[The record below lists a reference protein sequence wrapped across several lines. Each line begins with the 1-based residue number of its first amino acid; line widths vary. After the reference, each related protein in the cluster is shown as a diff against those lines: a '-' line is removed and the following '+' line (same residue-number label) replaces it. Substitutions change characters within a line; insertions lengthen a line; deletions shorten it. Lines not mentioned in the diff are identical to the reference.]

1 VVGIQVKVRGPHML
15 RFVSNVPED
24 WRRRVGEGGGKGAL
38 GSHPF
43 DGGREKQ
50 KEVDAQGLHRGG

>member
-1 VVGIQVKVRGPHML
+1 MKVRGPHML